1 MTTESISAATDSD
14 STVDDTE
21 ILQLFHDWNEALTE
35 RSATRVAALY
45 RPDAVLVPTLSDTLR
60 STPEQ
65 ILAYFEKLIDE
76 EAPTVMLST
85 TVLIKR
91 FGTTA
96 INSGL
101 YTFHLRNSGEYAGA
115 RYTFAYY
122 WSDGGWRIS
131 AHHSSL
137 LYGAIVAGKA
147 NRAPNF

>member
-1 MTTESISAATDSD
+1 MSTESISAADSD
-14 STVDDTE
+14 PAADDTE
-21 ILQLFHDWNEALTE
+21 ILQLFHDWNEALTQG
-35 RSATRVAALY
+35 SAERVAALY

-60 STPEQ
+60 TTPEQ

-76 EAPTVMLST
+76 EGPTVKLST
-85 TVLIKR
+85 TVHITR

-101 YTFHLRNSGEYAGA
+101 YTFHLRNSGEYADA
-115 RYTFAYY
+115 RYTFVYY

-137 LYGAIVAGKA
+137 RYGAIAAGKA
-147 NRAPNF
+147 SHAPNY